1 MDFFFRFALRKNLYV
16 NRLIILLFI
25 ATLGLSSCSNNQE
38 SKIIGVWVRTQ
49 MDRLPEE
56 YPKIYWEFTGDNDLI
71 KYEITE
77 LEQKLLS
84 VGRWGLNKKNR
95 LSISK
100 FDVGFNGEWEIVY
113 FKNDVLRMV
122 LKVYNDQN
130 QPAGQVLVEFVRV
143 TDF

>member
-25 ATLGLSSCSNNQE
+25 ATLGISSCSNNQE
-38 SKIIGVWVRTQ
+38 SKIIGVWERTQ
-49 MDRLPEE
+49 MDKLPEE
-56 YPKIYWEFTGDNDLI
+56 YPKIYWEFTGDNDI
-71 KYEITE
+71 IRYEITE
-77 LEQKLLS
+77 LEQELRA

-100 FDVGFNGEWEIVY
+100 FDLGFNGEWEIVY

-122 LKVYNDQN
+122 LKVYNEQN

>member
-1 MDFFFRFALRKNLYV
+1 M
-16 NRLIILLFI
+16 NRIILFLFL
-25 ATLGLSSCSNNQE
+25 ASLGLSSCSNNQE
-38 SKIIGVWVRTQ
+38 SQIIGVWERTQ
-49 MDRLPEE
+49 EDKLPEE
-56 YPKIYWEFTGDNDLI
+56 FPKIYWEFTGDNDLI

-77 LEQKLLS
+77 LEQELMS

-95 LSISK
+95 LSLSK

-122 LKVYNDQN
+122 LKVYNEQN